1 MKKILF
7 ILNDL
12 RGGGAERVFVNIANG
27 FQQNNIPVSFLVGEK
42 EGIYINLLH
51 PAIPIT
57 ETGSSTFYSYLRS
70 FPAIFKKQQYTHIF
84 TASDYASAATILTKK
99 LTGISAKIM
108 VTHHYNL
115 PANRTLKHWKGDW
128 VAKLI
133 HQFIF
138 PGADKIIAVS
148 KGSLTWLRKQSNNKL
163 GQAINIYN
171 PVFDDSIFNNAKEIV
186 NYPVDTNGKIIL
198 VNAGRLE
205 EQKDQLTLLT
215 AFSILKKSNP
225 AFVLFILGDGPL
237 KQQLK
242 SYIDEHHLQQDVFLM
257 GFDPNPYKWMAGC
270 QVFVSSSI
278 SEGFGNVLVEAMALG
293 KTVVS
298 SNCPSGPAEIL
309 QNGAL
314 GYLCPVQDPPALAT
328 TILKAVNSPLDAALL
343 KTASQQYT
351 IHEIVKQYIE
361 IL

>member
-1 MKKILF
+1 MKNVLF

-12 RGGGAERVFVNIANG
+12 KGGGAERVFVNIANG
-27 FQQNNIPVSFLVGEK
+27 FHQNNIPVSFLVGKK
-42 EGIYINLLH
+42 EGVYINLLN
-51 PAIPIT
+51 PTISIA
-57 ETGSSTFYSYLRS
+57 ETGSSTFYSFLKS

-84 TASDYASAATILTKK
+84 TASDYASAAAILTKK

-115 PANRTLKHWKGDW
+115 PANRALKHWKGDW
-128 VAKLI
+128 IAKLI
-133 HQFIF
+133 HLFVF

-148 KGSLTWLRKQSNNKL
+148 KGSLAWLRKHSNNNL
-163 GQAINIYN
+163 NQAINIYN
-171 PVFDDSIFNNAKEIV
+171 PVFDDSIYKQANESV
-186 NYPVDTNGKIIL
+186 NFPIDTNGKIIL

-237 KQQLK
+237 QQQLE
-242 SYIDEHHLQQDVFLM
+242 SSIDEHHLQQDIFLM
-257 GFDPNPYKWMAGC
+257 GFDSNPYKWMAAC
-270 QVFVSSSI
+270 QVFVSCSI
-278 SEGFGNVLVEAMALG
+278 SEGFGNVLAEAMALG
-293 KTVVS
+293 KTIVS
-298 SNCPSGPAEIL
+298 TDCPSGPAEIL

-314 GYLCPVQDPPALAT
+314 GYLCPVQDPAALAA
-328 TILKAVNSPLDAALL
+328 TILKAVNSPMDPSLL
-343 KTASQQYT
+343 KAASQQYT
-351 IHEIVKQYIE
+351 IDEIVKQYIE